1 MVYVAASALITGLAH
16 ELARRYP
23 RYATRA
29 RLNGL
34 FNERAVRA
42 AETIGEYSGAGGT
55 AGAIGAYTMQRRDG
69 TLIEPPRTCMARHA
83 NFARDPRDANARFV
97 QRGAR
102 VFLVATREIA
112 PGEEILTYKRHTRP
126 VLPTRDARR
135 AYAHLRRAAEYR
147 ANGAFGKAAR
157 HDRRAKESA
166 RLALASIGEA
176 NAAAFGFGFGFGAR
190 TKQTARKATGG
201 MAPRKSLA
209 TRAARTS
216 APATGGVKKPSNYAS
231 EDDEEDGP
239 VQYEVDVSDDPMFW
253 ADFNGAPPLVNVWD
267 SDGKYLRNANR
278 EHDPVYATSVFE
290 LADVYRSGVL
300 QRVFPRVATV
310 GGVEYTVKWAHHLLK
325 RDDCVIYTLVTVA
338 GNRRVM
344 AERRRDVFRVMRE
357 ADARAA
363 LAEELAAQAEQVV
376 APRAVMLNADARYA
390 FEVDG
395 DYWRTLT
402 GVPPLANAWKLKNGL
417 VRNMNRRD
425 AVYEHVALP
434 LAEVREHL
442 RVLPDRTVTIGAKA
456 YAVKWEHD
464 MLGSDGVRVY
474 TLKSADGESRMAR
487 RERGAY
493 TLLTA
498 GEARTARALERAQR
512 ERAAQ

>member
-1 MVYVAASALITGLAH
+1 MVYVAASALVTGLAL

-42 AETIGEYSGAGGT
+42 AETIGEYSGAAGT
-55 AGAIGAYTMQRRDG
+55 VGSIGAYTMQRRDG

-112 PGEEILTYKRHTRP
+112 PDEEILTYKRHTRP
-126 VLPTRDARR
+126 VMPTRDARR

-147 ANGAFGKAAR
+147 ASGAFGKAAR
-157 HDRRAKESA
+157 HDRRAKETA

-176 NAAAFGFGFGFGAR
+176 NAAAFGFGFGAR

-201 MAPRKSLA
+201 LAPRKSLA
-209 TRAARTS
+209 TRAARKS

-231 EDDEEDGP
+231 EDDEDGP

-267 SDGKYLRNANR
+267 SDGKHLRNANR
-278 EHDPVYATSVFE
+278 ERDPVYATSVFE

-300 QRVFPRVATV
+300 RRVSPRVATV
-310 GGVEYTVKWAHHLLK
+310 GGVEYAVKWAHHLLK

-344 AERRRDVFRVMRE
+344 AEGRRDVFRVMRE

-363 LAEELAAQAEQVV
+363 LDEERAAQAEQAV
-376 APRAVMLNADARYA
+376 APRAVMPNAGARYA
-390 FEVDG
+390 FEVGG

-402 GVPPLANAWKLKNGL
+402 GVPPLANAWKLKKGL

-425 AVYEHVALP
+425 EMYKHVALP
-434 LAEVREHL
+434 LDEVREHL
-442 RVLPDRTVTIGAKA
+442 QVLPDRTVTIGGKA

-474 TLKSADGESRMAR
+474 TLKSADGETRMAR

-498 GEARTARALERAQR
+498 GEARTAHALELAQQ